1 MGYITILK
9 GSENMINVCG
19 VYKEIEGTK
28 ILKDINLSI
37 KKGTILG
44 LIGPN
49 GAGKTTLIKIL
60 TGIWQADE
68 GSVTYNDSSIFDNKE
83 VKRNIGYVPDFCHYY
98 ENFKVKELI
107 EFYKLAYVRFD
118 EKRFDELNNL
128 LEISKAKRVSSLSKG
143 TKAKLMLALNLSI
156 NPEYLILD
164 EPTSGLDPIAK
175 RKFVEIILD
184 EVSER
189 NTTVL
194 ISTHNLADVEQ
205 ICDSIAI
212 INSGQIKYNG
222 TVDDIK
228 QKVTK
233 LQVVF
238 LNGFSREAFGDEI
251 LDVKN
256 VGSVYYIVTKEHSKE
271 FEEKLRANGATL
283 VEEVDLSLEEI
294 FIYSYGRG
302 E

>member
-1 MGYITILK
+1 MLEICGVSKEIDESQILK
-9 GSENMINVCG
+9 G
-19 VYKEIEGTK
+19 
-28 ILKDINLSI
+28 INLSI
-37 KKGTILG
+37 REGSIFG

-60 TGIWQADE
+60 TGVWQAD
-68 GSVTYNDSSIFDNKE
+68 GGQVTFDDSPVFDNKE
-83 VKRNIGYVPDFCHYY
+83 VKGKIGYVPDFCHYY
-98 ENFKVKELI
+98 ENFRVSDLI
-107 EFYKLAYVRFD
+107 KFYKLTHDKFD
-118 EKRFDELNNL
+118 EKRFDQLNNMF
-128 LEISKAKRVSSLSKG
+128 EISKAKRVNCLSKG
-143 TKAKLMLALNLSI
+143 IKAKLMLALTLSI

-175 RKFVEIILD
+175 RRFVELILE
-184 EVSER
+184 EVAER
-189 NTTVL
+189 KTTVL

-212 INSGQIKYNG
+212 INSGEIKYNG

-238 LNGFSREAFGDEI
+238 PNGFSKGELGEEI
-251 LDVKN
+251 LNMKN
-256 VGSVYYIVTKEHSKE
+256 VGSIYYIITKKYSKE
-271 FEEKLRANGATL
+271 FVEKLKACGATL
-283 VEEVDLSLEEI
+283 VEEIDLSLEEI
-294 FIYSYGRG
+294 FVYSYGKG

>member
-1 MGYITILK
+1 
-9 GSENMINVCG
+9 MINICG
-19 VYKEIEGTK
+19 VYKEIEETK
-28 ILKDINLSI
+28 ILKDINLCI

-60 TGIWQADE
+60 TGVWEADS
-68 GSVTYNDSSIFDNKE
+68 GSVTYNDAPVFDNKE
-83 VKRNIGYVPDFCHYY
+83 VKNKIGYVPDFCNYY
-98 ENFKVKELI
+98 ENFKVKEI
-107 EFYKLAYVRFD
+107 IKFYKLAYDKFD
-118 EKRFDELNNL
+118 EKRFDELNSIF
-128 LEISKAKRVSSLSKG
+128 EISKTKRINSLSKG
-143 TKAKLMLALNLSI
+143 TKAKLMLALSLSI
-156 NPEYLILD
+156 YPEYLILD
-164 EPTSGLDPIAK
+164 EPTSGLDPVAK
-175 RKFVEIILD
+175 RNFVEIILD

-212 INSGQIKYNG
+212 INNGEIKYDG

-238 LNGFSREAFGDEI
+238 PNGFSRDDFGEDI
-251 LDVKN
+251 LEVKN
-256 VGSVYYIVTKEHSKE
+256 VGSVYYIIAKDYSEE
-271 FEEKLRANGATL
+271 FEGKLRASGATM

-294 FIYSYGRG
+294 FIYSYGKG

>member
-1 MGYITILK
+1 
-9 GSENMINVCG
+9 MIEICG
-19 VYKEIEGTK
+19 VHKEIDENQ

-37 KKGTILG
+37 KEGSILG

-60 TGIWQADE
+60 TGVWQADN
-68 GSVTYNDSSIFDNKE
+68 GKVTFNNSPVFDNKE
-83 VKRNIGYVPDFCHYY
+83 IKRKIGYVPDFCHYY
-98 ENFKVKELI
+98 ENFKVRDLI
-107 EFYKLAYVRFD
+107 KFYKLAYDKFD
-118 EKRFDELNNL
+118 EKRFDELNNGF
-128 LEISKAKRVSSLSKG
+128 EISKAKRVNCLSKG
-143 TKAKLMLALNLSI
+143 TKAKLMLALSLSI

-175 RKFVEIILD
+175 RKFVELILE
-184 EVSER
+184 EVAER
-189 NTTVL
+189 KTTVL

-212 INSGQIKYNG
+212 INSGEIKYNG
-222 TVDDIK
+222 TIDDIK

-238 LNGFSREAFGDEI
+238 PNGFSKDAFGEEI
-251 LDVKN
+251 VDLKN
-256 VGSVYYIVTKEHSKE
+256 VGSIYYIITKKYSKE
-271 FEEKLRANGATL
+271 FEEKLKACGATL

-294 FIYSYGRG
+294 FVYSYGKG